1 MTIEELRDEA
11 ERQGYRLVEIK
22 TNKGM
27 LEICSCGNKHPKVI
41 FDPGPVNS
49 IFVTDS
55 KGRKKIGHMVQI
67 YCSVCGLSVE
77 SEPNSNKQKC
87 EIEAYRKWRTLVS
100 EKSCGLRKT
109 LEDKKVR

>member
-11 ERQGYRLVEIK
+11 ARQGYRLVEIK
-22 TNKGM
+22 EKKGI

-41 FDPGPVNS
+41 FDPGPINS
-49 IFVTDS
+49 IFVIDS
-55 KGRKKIGHMVQI
+55 NGRKKIGHIVQI

-87 EIEAYRKWRTLVS
+87 EIEAYRKWSTLVS
-100 EKSCGLRKT
+100 EKRSSLRKT
-109 LEDKKVR
+109 I